1 MCPKKRTASKIPGKN
16 GSGAKELLKKDVSGH
31 NNNTGSGKMQAENSP
46 DQGDVPQSVR
56 RKTGRTTRSCGVS
69 DLPAKRTK
77 IRKKF
82 CGKGRKILTGTFSFA
97 IITNCVDCIT
107 TGVVRASAE
116 DILPELI
123 LEERRKTMPT
133 FNQLVRKG
141 REKVTYKSTSPALQ
155 LRREASAPQSV
166 PLPRRSRTPLCV
178 RSPVSVSRTAM
189 RSPLT
194 SPVSATTCRSTLW

>member
-1 MCPKKRTASKIPGKN
+1 M
-16 GSGAKELLKKDVSGH
+16 
-31 NNNTGSGKMQAENSP
+31 
-46 DQGDVPQSVR
+46 
-56 RKTGRTTRSCGVS
+56 
-69 DLPAKRTK
+69 
-77 IRKKF
+77 
-82 CGKGRKILTGTFSFA
+82 TGTFSFA

-155 LRREASAPQSV
+155 KSMNTLRNKETNQS
-166 PLPRRSRTPLCV
+166 SH
-178 RSPVSVSRTAM
+178 RSPYLYPEEAEL
-189 RSPLT
+189 RS
-194 SPVSATTCRSTLW
+194 A